1 MMFSGSIAQW
11 LEQETH
17 NFLAGGSNPSRP
29 TILSFESSRS
39 ISQERLTLRLLQ
51 PM

>member
-1 MMFSGSIAQW
+1 MKLSGSIAQW

-29 TILSFESSRS
+29 TIFK
-39 ISQERLTLRLLQ
+39 ISPFKVSKTLNGKAIRGV
-51 PM
+51 